1 MMIIN
6 KIINKKRDI
15 KTKIFLFLIIF
26 SFLANSQPIEAFGYE
41 IEPLELRSVEQ
52 CMVGCNAPIYTNWLY
67 YIVTIAA
74 IVFAIIAIIYMVGRM
89 LNKPDYEALAKLE
102 LWQTLNALIW
112 IFIIVLPFVALS
124 CRATCYVAKGNPY
137 EIAQDYVSNLKDK
150 FEDYIVKLISK
161 AKEIRYAGG
170 IQFVIPPSTNCF
182 HGACI
187 NVFAGCIAL
196 ADNYESLALFLYP
209 FLGSL
214 VVQQLALVTFSILF
228 SMILPIGLI
237 LRLIPR
243 LREAGAFLIA
253 LALAIFIV
261 FPLTYVFAK
270 KATQLGLAEVPSFSY
285 GGDVSCSIFGII
297 GYGGSGFKDFVKYM
311 YEIGKI
317 LPQAVFFPALS
328 TIITLASARAMSK
341 IFLYDFIGG

>member
-1 MMIIN
+1 MT
-6 KIINKKRDI
+6 IINKKRDI
-15 KTKIFLFLIIF
+15 KMKKMKIFLFLIIF
-26 SFLANSQPIEAFGYE
+26 SFLVNSQPTEAFGYE

-52 CMVGCNAPIYTNWLY
+52 CMAGCNAPIYTNWLY

-74 IVFAIIAIIYMVGRM
+74 IVFAIIAIVYMVGRM

-112 IFIIVLPFVALS
+112 VFIIVLPFVTLS
-124 CRATCYVAKGNPY
+124 CRATCYAAKGNPY

-150 FEDYIVKLISK
+150 IEDHIVKLISK
-161 AKEIRYAGG
+161 AKEIRYVSG
-170 IQFVIPPSTNCF
+170 IQILIPPSTNCF
-182 HGACI
+182 EGACAFI
-187 NVFAGCIAL
+187 YAGCGTL

-228 SMILPIGLI
+228 SIILPIGLI

-285 GGDVSCSIFGII
+285 NWDIACKFF